1 MIKRLLSLILAI
13 LLIFPLMPDIK
24 SEAVSDTMT
33 KLASLVNQFPQGK
46 YWNHVGKSNDPDLVT
61 TTPCLSHGNCHWLAN
76 SCNCNSFDNAI
87 QCMGYAHK
95 ISYEITG
102 EMPRNNYVKH
112 TTLKAA
118 DLRVGD
124 IIRYRWNGHSICVT
138 GVKGNQISF
147 TDCNYIGRC
156 QIRWGVMNLSDIVGF
171 SYVLR
176 QKGNQRKNSDLYF
189 YKNLDGYE
197 SGVDLEAN
205 HEIWKMSDST
215 LNVRSTRKISAN
227 IVGKIPGGSL
237 INIYD
242 KYYDGTYIWGKVV
255 YGDIMGWCAL
265 NYSEYVEGVIE
276 RPNLKNINEA
286 YKTGEKITLQ
296 WDEVGGATKYII
308 AVYNSDGK
316 RVERLV
322 VNRNT
327 TKKAIKISD
336 ADKYTAK
343 VVATSS
349 IIPSWRIESKLYE
362 FSVVKKA
369 DIVKVEGLSFT
380 APKKIAKGSDITLEA
395 IVEPAWATDT
405 AVTWK
410 SSNTSILSVNAKG
423 KVSAKRIG
431 AVTVTCASAENSNI
445 SCSRKITVVPDK
457 VKNISQISS
466 SSSTVQLTWSEVGG
480 ASGFKVYNYNS
491 KTKNFDELATVS
503 DNSCTMKVS
512 AGKNYKIKIAAL
524 GEVSGKEYYGE
535 MSDEFTVVAGPKAPE
550 LEAIALKKKVILS
563 WSIIPEAT
571 HYVIYSVKDGKTV
584 KLATED
590 ADSTDYAFTDKNLK
604 TGSYSY
610 KIRAVRK
617 LDGVTGYS
625 DYSDVVTV
633 TVK

>member
-197 SGVDLEAN
+197 TGIDIEAN

-276 RPNLKNINEA
+276 RPNLKNVNEA

-308 AVYNSDGK
+308 AVYNSEGK

-431 AVTVTCASAENSNI
+431 AVTVTCTSAENSNI
-445 SCSRKITVVPDK
+445 SYSCKITVVPDK

-625 DYSDVVTV
+625 DYSDIVTV